1 MRNEAT
7 PGKWTVIE
15 KNNGE
20 NLILM
25 IIILA
30 AVSFAAG
37 YFLAH
42 EDLNAHNCQKFL
54 EDDKFDRIGEELT
67 NKYYHAPKFN

>member
-1 MRNEAT
+1 MRDKSET
-7 PGKWTVIE
+7 IVLMVIV
-15 KNNGE
+15 
-20 NLILM
+20 
-25 IIILA
+25 LA
-30 AVSFAAG
+30 AVFFAAG
-37 YFLAH
+37 YLTAH

>member
-1 MRNEAT
+1 MKDKSET
-7 PGKWTVIE
+7 LVLMVIV
-15 KNNGE
+15 
-20 NLILM
+20 
-25 IIILA
+25 LA
-30 AVSFAAG
+30 AVFFAAG
-37 YFLAH
+37 YFSAH

>member
-1 MRNEAT
+1 MKDNS
-7 PGKWTVIE
+7 
-15 KNNGE
+15 E

-25 IIILA
+25 IIVLA
-30 AVSFAAG
+30 AVFFAAG
-37 YFLAH
+37 YFTAH

-54 EDDKFDRIGEELT
+54 QNEKFDIIGEELT

>member
-1 MRNEAT
+1 MKDKSET
-7 PGKWTVIE
+7 LVLMVIV
-15 KNNGE
+15 
-20 NLILM
+20 
-25 IIILA
+25 LA
-30 AVSFAAG
+30 AVFFAAG
-37 YFLAH
+37 YFTAH

>member
-1 MRNEAT
+1 MRDNSET
-7 PGKWTVIE
+7 LV
-15 KNNGE
+15 
-20 NLILM
+20 LM
-25 IIILA
+25 VIILA
-30 AVSFAAG
+30 AVFFAAG
-37 YFLAH
+37 YFTAH